1 MRYPGLVYIVTGLW
15 LLLLAFALLGLM
27 LLTPETFAAKPPQK
41 CHGGNPACQTPS
53 PSGTPTASPSP
64 TPSST
69 PTPSTAPTASS
80 TATPSA
86 IPTASPSST
95 PTASPAS
102 GWAVVFR
109 DDFDSWDASRYFVYA
124 NTWRDTSGRGLY
136 STSAMSA
143 AGGILNV
150 HLATV
155 NGTPRVAAFVPLP
168 AGTGPRGDMLGMRTE
183 LRIRA
188 DLMPGYKG
196 VPLLWPNADNNFPFW
211 GEIDWPESDFAN
223 QPRAYMH
230 RQGATTVND
239 QDTYTS
245 LTGTTWQ
252 QWHTYVLEWVPGVS
266 AAFYEDGTLIGRS
279 TSRVPAGPMHWVLQF
294 ETSLSTVPAAAT
306 QGNVQIDYLQVSAQG
321 GPSSTPSPSPTAS
334 STASPSPTASSSP
347 TSTATP
353 TPSPTPSSGTTIVA
367 VGDIHGEGSDA
378 DSVATNNLVNSINP
392 TAVLGLGDYQ
402 YSTGTCANFM
412 TSGRYNSD
420 WGVQTRRMYATM
432 GPTHD
437 YDGAS
442 AEAHRYFSGQC
453 ANQSIVSPGAVAAGG
468 IQDWGE
474 PYSFDL
480 GGWHIVQ
487 LPSTCER
494 YSGSTCSVA
503 SINTDRKAH
512 V

>member
-1 MRYPGLVYIVTGLW
+1 
-15 LLLLAFALLGLM
+15 
-27 LLTPETFAAKPPQK
+27 
-41 CHGGNPACQTPS
+41 
-53 PSGTPTASPSP
+53 
-64 TPSST
+64 
-69 PTPSTAPTASS
+69 
-80 TATPSA
+80 
-86 IPTASPSST
+86 
-95 PTASPAS
+95 
-102 GWAVVFR
+102 
-109 DDFDSWDASRYFVYA
+109 
-124 NTWRDTSGRGLY
+124 
-136 STSAMSA
+136 MSA

-453 ANQSIVSPGAVAAGG
+453 ANQSTVSPGAVAAGG

-503 SINTDRKAH
+503 SINTWLAADLAAH
-512 V
+512 PSACTLAYTHEPYWTSPTATHTRSSVLKPWMTTLYNAGAEIVLSGHQHMYERFRAQNPDDVATVNGLVEFIVGTGGIGFYPRTSTATNSVAYQASNYGVLRLTLRAGAADFTYMPTAGTFSDSGTVACH